1 MTAQTRRLGLDIAGL
16 LAFGYDLRLQNDDE
30 NRFMLTVLDGGT
42 FASSVFLHYPTAQKA
57 RFGYLMM
64 LPLLKLREKYL
75 NLIHKM
81 ITTRMAKTK
90 DARHDLYSFV
100 ADVLDAGSGGLR
112 QTGDTGKTAMSAT
125 FFYLSRNPEAYQ
137 KLADEIRSNF
147 ESGSEIRGAA
157 LASCHYLRAC
167 IDEALRMSPPAPGI
181 LWRELAPE
189 ESGDQPFIVDGHVI
203 PDGTLVGV
211 NTYSLHHNEEYFP
224 NSFTYSPERWL
235 DPSTTP
241 EAKKLMRDAFAPFS
255 TGPRGCAG
263 RAMAYLQINLVVAK
277 TLWYFD
283 FEAAPGKVGEI
294 GAGKPEMGTGR
305 ERPGEFQ
312 LEDIFGSSH
321 DGPYLTFKP
330 RGNIWKEIGED
341 NMEQK

>member
-1 MTAQTRRLGLDIAGL
+1 MTEQTRRLGLDIAGL
-16 LAFGYDLRLQNDDE
+16 LAFGYDLRLQSDDE

-42 FASSVFLHYPTAQKA
+42 FASSVFLHYPTARKA

-64 LPLLKLREKYL
+64 LPLLKL
-75 NLIHKM
+75 H
-81 ITTRMAKTK
+81 
-90 DARHDLYSFV
+90 ARHDLYSFV

-112 QTGDTGKTAMSAT
+112 QSELWAEANLFLTAAGDTGKTAMSAT
-125 FFYLSRNPEAYQ
+125 FFYLCRNPEAYQ

-147 ESGSEIRGAA
+147 ESGSKIRGAA

-189 ESGDQPFIVDGHVI
+189 ESGDQSFIVDGHVI

-235 DPSTTP
+235 APSITP

-263 RAMAYLQINLVVAK
+263 KAMAYLQISLVLAK

-283 FEAAPGKVGEI
+283 FEAAPGKLGEI

-312 LEDIFGSSH
+312 LEDTFGSSH

-330 RGNIWKEIGED
+330 RGDFWKEIGEND
-341 NMEQK
+341 ME